1 MTFFLLPF
9 LISFSP
15 PFFSVHLYYLLTTH
29 LLELSLFNLDVV
41 VALQNHN
48 DHLKEV
54 VGNVREAISI
64 VNGKHKR
71 YLDEIEAFKSSY
83 SKELQEI
90 KHLSGVKKC
99 HSFPHLIYLLNSFI
113 SCAYLGIH
121 SYYLLRSYQIH

>member
-1 MTFFLLPF
+1 M
-9 LISFSP
+9 
-15 PFFSVHLYYLLTTH
+15 HLYYLLTTH

-54 VGNVREAISI
+54 VGNVCESISI
-64 VNGKHKR
+64 VNEKHKR

-99 HSFPHLIYLLNSFI
+99 HSFPHLIYLLNFV
-113 SCAYLGIH
+113 SCAYLGIL
-121 SYYLLRSYQIH
+121 SYYLLRSYLTH